1 MLTLTNSVEEGFTFS
16 DEVLQELIRRV
27 YVKEFDTATE
37 IDLAAWREFWNGFN
51 QATDEGFGLRKPGDR
66 DYDFYRELR
75 YNNGVFAAFRTHRF
89 QNDIA
94 RQLLDEDGKLKS
106 FDRFARDVDELVVPT
121 HLRSWRRTE
130 YATAVIR
137 ARQAADWKRFEANRD
152 VLPNLKWI
160 ESTSLHPGA
169 DHKIFWNIIR
179 PIDDPFWGEHRP
191 GDRWNCKCDLEA
203 TDEPA
208 TPTEDL
214 PEGSPAD
221 RPAPGLDNNP
231 AKDAKLFSDTH
242 PYVANG
248 YKSAKEA
255 VREFIAEQLSK
266 PKSLRY
272 KVAKTYRNGGEL
284 LVHPDVDKKK
294 NDYKDIYTIANL
306 FAKEGQEVKIT
317 PAVHFKS
324 EAYKEIYGS
333 LIGTKYER
341 KCPDLQVGDK
351 FYEYESFVKP
361 FKKEKIKAMIS
372 HGLKQSSRIIINN
385 SKGAAD
391 RFINRSI
398 HVRIAQGLKI
408 DEVWLYEKGKLRLF
422 YKNTEPQ

>member
-1 MLTLTNSVEEGFTFS
+1 MPALTNSAEEGFTFS
-16 DEVLQELIRRV
+16 NKVLQDIISRI
-27 YVKEFDTATE
+27 YTKEFDTAKE

-51 QATDEGFGLRKPGDR
+51 RATDEGFGQRKPGDR

-94 RQLLDEDGKLKS
+94 RQLLDEDGELKS
-106 FDRFARDVDELVVPT
+106 FDRFARDVDELVAPT

-137 ARQAADWKRFEANRD
+137 ARQAADWKRFEANQD

-248 YKSAKEA
+248 YKGAKKA
-255 VREFIAEQLSK
+255 VREFIKEQLVSFDTGMFK
-266 PKSLRY
+266 DEIKQQRGEIRQW
-272 KVAKTYRNGGEL
+272 AKENLAGKTASAPGLGAPVSFTTTGIKEALNQPHKYILEKNEAVRDIAGLLKTAEYVRFDPDIKNNQMVKGYHYFQILIKGEPSYVVIRELATGEL
-284 LVHPDVDKKK
+284 V
-294 NDYKDIYTIANL
+294 
-306 FAKEGQEVKIT
+306 
-317 PAVHFKS
+317 
-324 EAYKEIYGS
+324 
-333 LIGTKYER
+333 
-341 KCPDLQVGDK
+341 
-351 FYEYESFVKP
+351 FYSIV
-361 FKKEKIKAMIS
+361 EK
-372 HGLKQSSRIIINN
+372 L
-385 SKGAAD
+385 
-391 RFINRSI
+391 
-398 HVRIAQGLKI
+398 
-408 DEVWLYEKGKLRLF
+408 KGK
-422 YKNTEPQ
+422 

>member
-1 MLTLTNSVEEGFTFS
+1 MNKLYSIDNGQLTMNNLGAEEGFTFS
-16 DEVLQELIRRV
+16 DEVLQETIRRI
-27 YVKEFDTATE
+27 YAKEFDTATE

-51 QATDEGFGLRKPGDR
+51 RATDEGFGQRKPGDR

-94 RQLLDEDGKLKS
+94 RQLLDEDGELKS
-106 FDRFARDVDELVVPT
+106 FDRFARDVDELVAPT

-137 ARQAADWKRFEANRD
+137 ARQAADWRRFEANRD

-221 RPAPGLDNNP
+221 LPAPGLDNNP

-248 YKSAKEA
+248 YKGAKKA
-255 VREFIAEQLSK
+255 VREFIKEQLVSFDTGMFK
-266 PKSLRY
+266 DEIKQQRGEIRQW
-272 KVAKTYRNGGEL
+272 AKENLAGKTASAPGLGAPVSFTTTGIKETLNQPHKYILEKNEAVRDIAGLLNTAEYIRFDPDIKNNQMVKGYHYFQILIKGEPSYVVIRELATGEL
-284 LVHPDVDKKK
+284 V
-294 NDYKDIYTIANL
+294 
-306 FAKEGQEVKIT
+306 
-317 PAVHFKS
+317 
-324 EAYKEIYGS
+324 
-333 LIGTKYER
+333 
-341 KCPDLQVGDK
+341 
-351 FYEYESFVKP
+351 FYSIV
-361 FKKEKIKAMIS
+361 EK
-372 HGLKQSSRIIINN
+372 L
-385 SKGAAD
+385 
-391 RFINRSI
+391 
-398 HVRIAQGLKI
+398 
-408 DEVWLYEKGKLRLF
+408 KGK
-422 YKNTEPQ
+422 

>member
-1 MLTLTNSVEEGFTFS
+1 MPALADSAEEGFTFS
-16 DEVLQELIRRV
+16 NEVLQDIIRRI
-27 YVKEFDTATE
+27 YAKEFDAATE

-51 QATDEGFGLRKPGDR
+51 RATDEGFGQRKPGDR

-94 RQLLDEDGKLKS
+94 RQLLDEEGRLKD
-106 FDRFARDVDELVVPT
+106 FDRFARDVDELVAPT

-137 ARQAADWKRFEANRD
+137 ARQAADWKRFEANLD

-160 ESTSLHPGA
+160 ESASLHPGA
-169 DHKIFWNIIR
+169 DHKVFWNTVR
-179 PIDDPFWGEHRP
+179 PIDDPFWDVHRP

-248 YKSAKEA
+248 YKGAKKA
-255 VREFIAEQLSK
+255 VREFIKEQLVSFDPEIFK
-266 PKSLRY
+266 EEVKQQRGEIR
-272 KVAKTYRNGGEL
+272 KWAKENLAGKTASAPGLGAPVSFTTTGIKEALNQPHKYIMEKNEAVRDIAGLLKTAGYIRFDPDIKNNQMVKGYHYFQILIKGEPSYVVIRELATGEL
-284 LVHPDVDKKK
+284 V
-294 NDYKDIYTIANL
+294 
-306 FAKEGQEVKIT
+306 
-317 PAVHFKS
+317 
-324 EAYKEIYGS
+324 
-333 LIGTKYER
+333 
-341 KCPDLQVGDK
+341 
-351 FYEYESFVKP
+351 FYSIV
-361 FKKEKIKAMIS
+361 EK
-372 HGLKQSSRIIINN
+372 L
-385 SKGAAD
+385 
-391 RFINRSI
+391 
-398 HVRIAQGLKI
+398 
-408 DEVWLYEKGKLRLF
+408 KGK
-422 YKNTEPQ
+422 